1 MIGAAPPHGLAPAR
15 LGHGWFADFPDFRCG
30 CKMHYLVHAA
40 FGKAGGYQTFAA
52 AAYLPFEFTEAD
64 IEIGNSVSYR

>member
-40 FGKAGGYQTFAA
+40 FGKAGGKQSFAA
-52 AAYLPFEFTEAD
+52 LLAQYGWLKREELP
-64 IEIGNSVSYR
+64 